1 MNRTRAGSSYASTDR
16 YDFSAP
22 SIARVYNAATGGKD
36 NLGDDRE
43 VFMAVKRIAPQI
55 DQAARANLEFS
66 IRATRVVAELGISQ
80 WLNLGCGLPP
90 AGYETTYQTVV
101 KHHQDGRVVYVD
113 NDLMVATHGRALLD
127 VASGT
132 GVIDADARQ
141 VDAVLGHEEMTTLDR
156 SRPVGILATALTH
169 FWEDSDDPGGI
180 LRRYMAAFPT
190 GFLVFSHICDDLLS
204 PDEASDLVTAY
215 RPTAEVYMRSRAAIT
230 SMFLNGL
237 EMLPPGLV
245 EASTWQPG
253 DAVKLDVGRAQ
264 FVAAVAR
271 FGQVT
276 ALDGGVS

>member
-1 MNRTRAGSSYASTDR
+1 VNRTRAGSSYAPTGS
-16 YDFSAP
+16 YNFAPP

-55 DQAARANLEFS
+55 GQAARANLEFS

-127 VASGT
+127 VGSGT
-132 GVIDADARQ
+132 GVISADARQ
-141 VDAVLGHEEMTTLDR
+141 VDAVLAHEEMKVLDR
-156 SRPVGILATALTH
+156 DQPVAIIATALTH
-169 FWEDSDDPGGI
+169 FWEDSDDPGGV
-180 LRRYMAAFPT
+180 LRRYMAAFPS

-204 PDEASDLVTAY
+204 REEAHDLVTAY
-215 RPTAEVYMRSRAAIT
+215 RPTAEVYMRSRGAIT

-237 EMLPPGLV
+237 EPLPPGLV
-245 EASTWQPG
+245 EASTWQPE

-271 FGQVT
+271 FGRAD
-276 ALDGGVS
+276 ALAGGLA